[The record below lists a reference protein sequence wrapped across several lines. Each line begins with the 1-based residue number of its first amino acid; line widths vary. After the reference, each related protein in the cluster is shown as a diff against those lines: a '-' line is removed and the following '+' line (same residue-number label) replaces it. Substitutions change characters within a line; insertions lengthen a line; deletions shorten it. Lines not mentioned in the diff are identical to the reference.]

1 MNALIRDR
9 DTVLG
14 THRTTYAQMREGSK
28 SSQPLP
34 RSRYVSCWNIAL
46 MISSSVGEGAETSV
60 GS

>member
-1 MNALIRDR
+1 MNALIRGR

-14 THRTTYAQMREGSK
+14 TDRTTYAQGSREGSK

-46 MISSSVGEGAETSV
+46 MISSSVGGGVRRMAS
-60 GS
+60 